1 MTGFLRNGKFL
12 GPKTQKYKSITK
24 LSVDFYR
31 NLFDDRH
38 WKRRKFQGKYDY
50 TQRTPLWAFWGKNWF
65 ASYFLFHCFAFPN
78 SFLFRTGDPLLL
90 RSCSGTWVT
99 SILRLGEFFTQFFQ
113 LILSFPPAASWIR
126 TQFETP
132 DVMEQTP
139 EEKRRLLARLIRS
152 TQYVNLF
159 WDKTV
164 FFMETRLLN
173 VGMLH
178 FENLIFIVKLIMLL
192 PKRL

>member
-1 MTGFLRNGKFL
+1 MESFWAQKRKNTKVSQNFQQIFIAIYLTTVIEKEENFRVSMII
-12 GPKTQKYKSITK
+12 PKEPR
-24 LSVDFYR
+24 FGR
-31 NLFDDRH
+31 
-38 WKRRKFQGKYDY
+38 
-50 TQRTPLWAFWGKNWF
+50 FWGKNWF
-65 ASYFLFHCFAFPN
+65 ASYFLFQCFAFPN

-192 PKRL
+192 PERL

>member
-1 MTGFLRNGKFL
+1 MIIPKEPRFGRFGGKTDLHHISCFIVLLFLIVFFL
-12 GPKTQKYKSITK
+12 EPGIHYYFVLVQERES
-24 LSVDFYR
+24 
-31 NLFDDRH
+31 
-38 WKRRKFQGKYDY
+38 FQ
-50 TQRTPLWAFWGKNWF
+50 W
-65 ASYFLFHCFAFPN
+65 
-78 SFLFRTGDPLLL
+78 
-90 RSCSGTWVT
+90 
-99 SILRLGEFFTQFFQ
+99 LRLGEFFTQFFQ

-192 PKRL
+192 PERL